1 MNFVKK
7 LEILGVRIL
16 PDLVWLSA
24 ALYLVEDFH
33 KLTLKCR
40 VPLLVKLTTLQLLK
54 VVVWLLMFWSQPS
67 LSQLV
72 CFKQHRLALC
82 KLFKPLLLS
91 IEAS

>member
-1 MNFVKK
+1 M

-40 VPLLVKLTTLQLLK
+40 VPLLVKLATLQLLR

-67 LSQLV
+67 LFQLV
-72 CFKQHRLALC
+72 CSKQHRLTLC